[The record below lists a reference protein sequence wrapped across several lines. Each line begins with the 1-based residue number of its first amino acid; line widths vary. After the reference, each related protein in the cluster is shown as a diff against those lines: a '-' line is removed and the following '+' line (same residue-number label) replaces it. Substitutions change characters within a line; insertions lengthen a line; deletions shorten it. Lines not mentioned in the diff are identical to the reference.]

1 MVQMMMFLR
10 SLQNQSHY
18 CHKRIGP
25 QDSGSASYVIQQGY
39 PLPSASLVGAVSI
52 GCPGPTKQEAP
63 TNASQIENRHDV
75 GLSYPN
81 AEHRQVAQTF
91 FEETEVAAMNRP
103 RSFCWSRSCEME
115 LKYVVTWGLK
125 SGEFD
130 LPSQFVVPVDLFR
143 SQGVTESK
151 QRPPAMLFTAI
162 IRIQAATLWLTWL
175 KKPYESYYNMRCIC
189 GYTCLI
195 IYAYIVRVF
204 PKN

>member
-1 MVQMMMFLR
+1 MMFLR

-81 AEHRQVAQTF
+81 AEHRQVAQTLF
-91 FEETEVAAMNRP
+91 WGNRGCCNE
-103 RSFCWSRSCEME
+103 SASLFL
-115 LKYVVTWGLK
+115 LKPFLWN
-125 SGEFD
+125 
-130 LPSQFVVPVDLFR
+130 
-143 SQGVTESK
+143 GVEIRCHLGTQK
-151 QRPPAMLFTAI
+151 RRIRPPFP
-162 IRIQAATLWLTWL
+162 IRFPRWSEGPRQCCSQQSSGSRQQ
-175 KKPYESYYNMRCIC
+175 PC
-189 GYTCLI
+189 G
-195 IYAYIVRVF
+195 
-204 PKN
+204 